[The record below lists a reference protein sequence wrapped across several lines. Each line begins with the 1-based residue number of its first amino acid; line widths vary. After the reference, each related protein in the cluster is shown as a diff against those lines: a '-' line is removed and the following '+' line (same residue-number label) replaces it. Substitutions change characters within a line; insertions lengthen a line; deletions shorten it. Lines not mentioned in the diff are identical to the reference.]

1 VRLVLFD
8 IDGTLI
14 DTGGAG
20 THALNLAFSE
30 VFSIESAFDSIDMA
44 GKTDPQIIKE
54 CLKKHAI
61 SPLDGNIPRLLG
73 AYVKNLA
80 SLMRRDGREGLQP
93 KSLKPGV
100 MELLDFLLST
110 KGLRIGL
117 LTGNIQE
124 GAWIKLSSFAIHRYF
139 SFGAFGSDHEDRT
152 ELLPVAVN
160 MFRNISGIGVDY
172 LDCVVVGDT
181 PMDIGC
187 AKPYGAYSV
196 AVATGPYSAGELEA
210 SGANAVFETLPGGD
224 EFLGLISS

>member
-14 DTGGAG
+14 DSGGAG
-20 THALNLAFSE
+20 TYALNLAFSE
-30 VFSIESAFDSIDMA
+30 VFSVESAFDGIEMA
-44 GKTDPQIIKE
+44 GKTDSQIIQE
-54 CLKKHAI
+54 CLQKNRI
-61 SPLDGNIPRLLG
+61 SPLNGNIPALHD
-73 AYVKNLA
+73 AYVKNLT
-80 SLMRRDGREGLQP
+80 SLMQGKAKEGLKP

-110 KGLRIGL
+110 RGLRIGL

-139 SFGAFGSDHEDRT
+139 SFGAFGSDNEDRT

-160 MFRNISGIGVDY
+160 MFQNISGIVVDY
-172 LDCVVVGDT
+172 RNCVVVGDT

-196 AVATGPYSAGELEA
+196 AVATGPYSAGELETA
-210 SGANAVFETLPGGD
+210 GADAVFDTLPGGY
-224 EFLGLISS
+224 EFMGLISS

>member
-1 VRLVLFD
+1 MKLVLFD

-20 THALNLAFSE
+20 TSALNHAFSE
-30 VFSIESAFDSIDMA
+30 VFSIKSAFDGIAMA
-44 GKTDPQIIKE
+44 GKTDPQIIQE

-61 SPLDGNIPRLLG
+61 PPLSSNISRLLDSY
-73 AYVKNLA
+73 AKNLT
-80 SLMRRDGREGLQP
+80 SLMQGNGKEGLKP

-110 KGLRIGL
+110 RGLRIGL

-124 GAWIKLSSFAIHRYF
+124 GAWIKLAAFAIHRYF
-139 SFGAFGSDHEDRT
+139 SFGAFGSDHKDRT
-152 ELLPVAVN
+152 KLLPVAVN

-172 LDCVVVGDT
+172 PDCVVVGDT
-181 PMDIGC
+181 PLDIGC
-187 AKPYGAYSV
+187 ARPHGAYSV

-210 SGANAVFETLPGGD
+210 AGADAVFETLPGGD
-224 EFLGLISS
+224 EFLSLISY

>member
-1 VRLVLFD
+1 MRLILFD

-44 GKTDPQIIKE
+44 GKTDPQIIQE

-61 SPLDGNIPRLLG
+61 SPLNGNILRLLDV
-73 AYVKNLA
+73 YVKNLT
-80 SLMRRDGREGLQP
+80 SLMQGDGKEGLPP
-93 KSLKPGV
+93 KSLKPGA

-110 KGLRIGL
+110 QGLRTGL
-117 LTGNIQE
+117 LTGNIQQ
-124 GAWIKLSSFAIHRYF
+124 GAWIKLGAFAIHRYF

-172 LDCVVVGDT
+172 RDCAVVGDT
-181 PMDIGC
+181 PMDIEC

-210 SGANAVFETLPGGD
+210 AGADAVFETLPGGD
-224 EFLGLISS
+224 EFLSLISS